1 MFLLE
6 DRFQKL
12 LITNMLI
19 YFSLTLFALV
29 AALYGNFCVFQK
41 QGLIADVLGHS
52 VFPAVIVSILL
63 TNSKSY
69 FYMMMFSFVF
79 SFLAFSILNY
89 LKKNV
94 LLDKD
99 SIMAIVLSGFFGL
112 GTLLVSVLK
121 RNSSNLLSGVSDIFY
136 GNVSAISFGDLR
148 FILYFS
154 LLSLFLYYFLRRYLI
169 FSSFDSIYFKFKFN
183 LFRIVDFLFY
193 FILTFLVTLS
203 INLVGIVL
211 TSGLFIIPCLVS
223 YKFSRNYKQL
233 EILSS
238 FIAIFSCIIGILI
251 SSNFNSVP
259 TGPLIVITLGI
270 LFFCSRLININT
282 VKL

>member
-1 MFLLE
+1 
-6 DRFQKL
+6 
-12 LITNMLI
+12 MLI

-52 VFPAVIVSILL
+52 VFPAVIVSVLL

-69 FYMMMFSFVF
+69 FYMMLFSFIF
-79 SFLAFSILNY
+79 SFLSFSILNY
-89 LKKNV
+89 LKKNI

-112 GTLLVSVLK
+112 GTLLMSVLK
-121 RNSSNLLSGVSDIFY
+121 KNSSNLLSGVSDIFY
-136 GNVSAISFGDLR
+136 GNVSAISSGDLR
-148 FILYFS
+148 FILFFS

-169 FSSFDSIYFKFKFN
+169 FSSFDSTFFRFKFN
-183 LFRIVDFLFY
+183 IFRIVDFIFY

-223 YKFSRNYKQL
+223 YKFSNNYTQL
-233 EILSS
+233 ELLSS
-238 FIAIFSCIIGILI
+238 STAVFSCFIGILI

-259 TGPLIVITLGI
+259 TGPLIVISLGI
-270 LFFCSRLININT
+270 LFFASRLININT